1 MSSSPVQMRRR
12 VIIATA
18 LLMAMGLGLIGRLA
32 HLQLVEGEALQQKA
46 VNQQMRDTEIG
57 ASRGTIYDSTMK
69 VLAQSATVWN
79 VYISPADIKG
89 TDTKIE
95 QKRQLLA
102 NGLGE
107 LLGIDASVIYEKTL
121 KTKSYAEYIV
131 KKV

>member
-79 VYISPADIKG
+79 VYISPADI
-89 TDTKIE
+89 T
-95 QKRQLLA
+95 A
-102 NGLGE
+102 AAGE
-107 LLGIDASVIYEKTL
+107 WTGRTAGD
-121 KTKSYAEYIV
+121 
-131 KKV
+131 